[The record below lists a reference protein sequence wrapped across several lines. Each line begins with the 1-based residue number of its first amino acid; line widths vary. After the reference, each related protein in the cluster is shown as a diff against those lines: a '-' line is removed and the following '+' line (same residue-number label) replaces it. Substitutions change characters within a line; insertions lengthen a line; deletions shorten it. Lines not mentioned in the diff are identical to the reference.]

1 MTQITDIQEAVTQH
15 HTVLFGV
22 ENNGGLLR
30 DVQAVKTMVEN
41 HEKRLNLVSLK
52 WMILM
57 LLAGAVGNSAG
68 SALLQTLLP

>member
-30 DVQAVKTMVEN
+30 DVQAVKVMVEN